1 MVVAACKHKE
11 EGNDHPYYKCKSLK
25 VTQKQILSLWK
36 FSQALYY
43 LLFYKCL
50 QYLCFTLALVYQQ
63 CFTETIVLK
72 SSKQTNSYCISLLDD
87 FFFFAFLVKTQTTTQ
102 MITAATIAPINAPA
116 TIALSESRKKKKKE
130 FLKSINPAKSHRNLV
145 EDPLPERRHS
155 IQRPKKLSV
164 FFQERRQRYS
174 RKKRTGLL

>member
-11 EGNDHPYYKCKSLK
+11 EGNDHPYYKWNSLK
-25 VTQKQILSLWK
+25 VTQKQILPLQK

-72 SSKQTNSYCISLLDD
+72 SSKRTNSYCISLLDD
-87 FFFFAFLVKTQTTTQ
+87 FFFFAFLVKTQTITQ

-116 TIALSESRKKKKKE
+116 TIALSESRKEKKKI
-130 FLKSINPAKSHRNLV
+130 FLSINPAKSHRNLV

-155 IQRPKKLSV
+155 VQRPKKLSM
-164 FFQERRQRYS
+164 FFQERGQRYS